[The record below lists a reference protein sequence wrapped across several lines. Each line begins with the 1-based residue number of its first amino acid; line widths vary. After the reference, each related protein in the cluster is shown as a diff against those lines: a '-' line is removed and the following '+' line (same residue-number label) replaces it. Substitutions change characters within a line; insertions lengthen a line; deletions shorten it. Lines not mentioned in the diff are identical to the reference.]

1 MAVLVS
7 PGILLYGLP
16 PLILAGLKTANTQLK
31 QNNRNVTTMLL
42 NLQLGLPPPRYYTV
56 YVDMNQTSYDHA
68 QSICEKFGSGIA
80 TVLDQL
86 DFETLNTTL
95 KGINAQ
101 TNCGKRM
108 FLGAKSPGSSVW
120 SWRTGESI
128 PNDWEHWGP
137 NEPNSNKEVCM
148 RMILGSD
155 NWMEIRDQTCNTG
168 VLITDFKCIICDVLP

>member
-1 MAVLVS
+1 
-7 PGILLYGLP
+7 
-16 PLILAGLKTANTQLK
+16 
-31 QNNRNVTTMLL
+31 MLL
-42 NLQLGLPPPRYYTV
+42 NLQLGLPPPRYQAV
-56 YVDMNQTSYDHA
+56 YVDMNQTSHDHA
-68 QSICEKFGSGIA
+68 QSICEKFGSGLA

-95 KGINAQ
+95 NGINAQ
-101 TNCGKRM
+101 KNCGKRM

-128 PNDWEHWGP
+128 PNDWGHWGP
-137 NEPNSNKEVCM
+137 NEPSSNNEVCM

-168 VLITDFKCIICDVLP
+168 GAITDFKCIICDALP

>member
-16 PLILAGLKTANTQLK
+16 PLILAVLNTANTHLK
-31 QNNRNVTTMLL
+31 QNNRKVTTMLL

-68 QSICEKFGSGIA
+68 QSICETFGSGLA

-101 TNCGKRM
+101 EYCGKRM
-108 FLGAKSPGSSVW
+108 FLGAKSPGNSVW

-128 PNDWEHWGP
+128 SNDWAYWGP
-137 NEPNSNKEVCM
+137 NDPDLNTKACM
-148 RMILGSD
+148 RLMIGS
-155 NWMEIRDQTCNTG
+155 NIWMEIRDENCNTG
-168 VLITDFKCIICDVLP
+168 AVITSFKCCICDTLR